1 MRVELLK
8 SLAADGDGA
17 LVRVR
22 IVPGVVSELQK
33 DKTSVLHRDIAPRNS
48 RENLII
54 FIALGLGSFAIGTAE
69 FAAMSLVPMVAHTF
83 QLTDPQASYAIVLYA
98 CGVCFGAP
106 VIALFSATASR
117 RRMLV
122 VMMLVYGTANGLSA
136 LAPNFEIF
144 LICRFLSGVP
154 HGAYFGIAGIV
165 ASYLVPPH
173 KRSQAVGRVMLGL
186 TLATICGV
194 PLANALGQLVG
205 WRWAF
210 VLIAVIAFATSGLVA
225 RFSPDV
231 RPRENASIYSEL
243 SALKIRQVW
252 LTLAIGAVGFGGV
265 FCVYTYLASI
275 MIHVTHVSISLLPLM
290 LAIFGVGMTLGTI
303 VCAFLADRRMMPTL
317 AGVLLMGAASMAGFS
332 EAARSFIPLCVSVF
346 MIGASGGLA
355 TIVSSRLLAVSVGAE
370 GLAAALNQSAFN
382 IANAVGPWL
391 GGLAISAGLGWSAV
405 GWVGMLLSLGG
416 FGIYLASVAEDYRMS
431 SKSPPVAD

>member
-1 MRVELLK
+1 M
-8 SLAADGDGA
+8 GA
-17 LVRVR
+17 SHHDV
-22 IVPGVVSELQK
+22 I
-33 DKTSVLHRDIAPRNS
+33 PRTS

-69 FAAMSLVPMVAHTF
+69 FAAMSIVPMVAHSF
-83 QLTDPQASYAIVLYA
+83 GLTDPQASYAIVLYA

-106 VIALFSATASR
+106 IIALFSARMSR
-117 RRMLV
+117 KRMLIA
-122 VMMLVYGTANGLSA
+122 MMLFYCIANGLSA
-136 LAPNFEIF
+136 LAPNFETF
-144 LICRFLSGVP
+144 LIFRFLSGVP

-165 ASYLVPPH
+165 ASYLVPPN
-173 KRSQAVGRVMLGL
+173 KRSQAVGRVILGL

-194 PLANALGQLVG
+194 PLANFLGQLVG

-210 VLIAVIAFATSGLVA
+210 ALIAALAALTMALIA

-231 RPRENASIYSEL
+231 RPRENASIVSEM
-243 SALKIRQVW
+243 SALKLKQVW

-275 MIHVTHVSISLLPLM
+275 LTHVTHVPATLLPVL
-290 LAIFGVGMTLGTI
+290 LAIFGVGMTVGTV
-303 VCAFLADRRMMPTL
+303 VCAFLADRRMVPTL
-317 AGVLLMGAASMAGFS
+317 GGVLLMGAASMAGFP
-332 EAARSFIPLCVSVF
+332 EAAHRFIPLCINVF

-355 TIVSSRLLAVSVGAE
+355 TVVNSRLLAVAVGAE

-391 GGLAISAGLGWSAV
+391 GGIAITSGLGWSAV

-416 FGIYLASVAEDYRMS
+416 FGIYLASVAEEYRTS
-431 SKSPPVAD
+431 GKSITEME